1 MGNVDLDQIQEDAKV
16 IPGHLENYLR
26 RIGDSP
32 TFPAFS
38 ANIQELLGILEDP
51 YYPVYEVSRV
61 VLRDVSLTTQ
71 ILKLV
76 NSIYFQSRQRQV
88 HTISSAVM
96 IMGFELV
103 RDLAVGLKLFE
114 NFQTSASLDE
124 VKRLLLA
131 SFFMALAAQELTRQ
145 DQCLDGEEL
154 FLTALLYN
162 FGELA
167 AAYYFPK
174 EYRRVLEV
182 VQDGPLCKS
191 EAVLRVF
198 HFSLDDLGQSLLK
211 TWNFPDALRVRLANL
226 KQPGGDMPGPA
237 GQRRRLFRGVKEL
250 SQALLDPA
258 VPPEEKEGLQG
269 KLARQLGLAPRD
281 MTRAVG
287 VSLNRLQE
295 LTRILQLDVENLGL
309 RWPSGQPEA
318 PPPAGTADQG
328 ASPTAA
334 GQPPVPEMPA
344 AASPQDQELP
354 RLTFLLQ
361 VMEEINQAIATRR
374 PIHQVIMMI
383 LEGIYEGLGFDRVV
397 FCLVEPPR
405 VWITARFGI
414 GQGVEALLPLLK
426 APFAS
431 GTNPLAQSLAH
442 AREYVVGPGTGDGPF
457 LEEDFWRDSGA
468 TAVLVSPIH
477 IDAAPV
483 GVMYMDRLQSRPA
496 VSAQDIQ
503 RLQSFRDLAVIALPA
518 EQPAGAGSPGVQSRV
533 GEGSS
538 RINACSLTS

>member
-1 MGNVDLDQIQEDAKV
+1 MGNEDLDQIQEDSKV
-16 IPGHLENYLR
+16 FPGQLEKYLR
-26 RIGDSP
+26 RISDSP

-103 RDLAVGLKLFE
+103 RDLAVGMKLFE

-124 VKRLLLA
+124 VKRLLLG

-145 DQCLDGEEL
+145 NQCLDGEEL

-174 EYRRVLEV
+174 EYRRVLEAA
-182 VQDGPLCKS
+182 QDGQLCKS

-198 HFSLDDLGQSLLK
+198 HFSLDDLGESLLK

-237 GQRRRLFRGVKEL
+237 GQRRRLFRGVQEL
-250 SQALLDPA
+250 SQALLNPA
-258 VPPEEKEGLQG
+258 VPPEEKESLHGR
-269 KLARQLGLAPRD
+269 LARQLGLAPRD
-281 MTRAVG
+281 VTRAVG
-287 VSLNRLQE
+287 VCLHRLQE
-295 LTRILQLDVENLGL
+295 LTSILKLDVENLGL
-309 RWPSGQPEA
+309 RWPSSLPEA

-328 ASPTAA
+328 EIPTAV
-334 GQPPVPEMPA
+334 GLPGPEMPGTRR
-344 AASPQDQELP
+344 SSGPGNLT

-361 VMEEINQAIATRR
+361 VIEEINQAIATRR

-405 VWITARFGI
+405 AWITARFGI

-431 GTNPLAQSLAH
+431 GTNPLALSLAH
-442 AREYVVGPGTGDGPF
+442 TPRVCSGPGDWRRTLSGGGFLAELRAGPS
-457 LEEDFWRDSGA
+457 WSVPS
-468 TAVLVSPIH
+468 T
-477 IDAAPV
+477 
-483 GVMYMDRLQSRPA
+483 
-496 VSAQDIQ
+496 
-503 RLQSFRDLAVIALPA
+503 
-518 EQPAGAGSPGVQSRV
+518 
-533 GEGSS
+533 
-538 RINACSLTS
+538 